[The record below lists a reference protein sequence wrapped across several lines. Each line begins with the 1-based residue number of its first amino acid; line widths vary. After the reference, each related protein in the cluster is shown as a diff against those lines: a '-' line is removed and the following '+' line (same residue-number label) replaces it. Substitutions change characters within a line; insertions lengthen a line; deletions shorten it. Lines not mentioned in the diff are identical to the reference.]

1 MYDSN
6 AVPIIRFEGVCKEY
20 KGRSVLSD
28 VNLEVKS
35 KEIFGI
41 IGLSGSGKT
50 TLLNLLIG
58 FIKPSDGD
66 ILFHAEHLLEYD
78 TTDVFRSVFARPK
91 EVKKLF
97 GFASQYPSFYSEL
110 SVIENLRYFGSLYNL
125 SSDLLDSNIHSLLY
139 LMDLYE
145 AKDVLGGHLSGGM
158 QRRLDIACALIH
170 DPKVLILD
178 EPTSDLD
185 VQLRKHIWHLLRKI
199 NEKGTTI
206 LLSSHH
212 LEDLEYSCDK
222 IAIINDSKIISFG
235 TPDDLK
241 NSYAREVE
249 IQVETVRGQYERML
263 ANIRSN
269 IVPEKTREFEHKLF
283 VYTTSVEDSLNKI
296 MQSIVSTNDVLLDL
310 IVRKPS
316 LQEVFE
322 SLTKSKNTVLKDRM
336 KYQGSRDRKQK

>member
-1 MYDSN
+1 MYDPNS
-6 AVPIIRFEGVCKEY
+6 VPIVRFEGVCKEFR
-20 KGRSVLSD
+20 GRRVLSD
-28 VNLEVKS
+28 INLEVKS

-58 FIKPSDGD
+58 FIKPTHGD

-78 TTDVFRSVFARPK
+78 TTETFRSVFAKPK
-91 EVKKLF
+91 EVKNIF

-125 SSDLLDSNIHSLLY
+125 SKDLLDSNIHSLLY
-139 LMDLYE
+139 LMDLYD
-145 AKDVLGGHLSGGM
+145 AKDVTASYLSGGM

-185 VQLRKHIWHLLRKI
+185 IQLRKHIWHLLKKI

-206 LLSSHH
+206 ILSSHH
-212 LEDLEYSCDK
+212 LDDLEYSCDK
-222 IAIINDSKIISFG
+222 IAIINESKIINYG
-235 TPDDLK
+235 TPDELK

-249 IQVETVRGQYERML
+249 IQVETVRGQYDKIL
-263 ANIRSN
+263 SAVKQN
-269 IVPEKTREFEHKLF
+269 IVHEKTREFEHKLF
-283 VYTTSVEDSLNKI
+283 IYTTTVEDVLFKI
-296 MQSIVSTNDVLLDL
+296 MQTIVSTNDVLLDL
-310 IVRKPS
+310 MVRKPS

-322 SLTKSKNTVLKDRM
+322 ALTKSQDSMLKERM
-336 KYQGSRDRKQK
+336 KNPRGKK